1 MGAYNFFIWGI
12 FMKLKMVR
20 GVFFLTLFC
29 YSFLGQAIRE
39 IESFAEITELAKEVQ
54 SQVWVFFDIDRT
66 LLEVLAEEVSEP
78 WFESQIKVRLV
89 CGKTATEAKSEVLL
103 LVAAAQNRA
112 PVRLVDDTTL
122 ECISF
127 LKSRNVRVFA
137 LTARTGSVLADATF
151 RQLRELGISFVDET
165 AAGTI
170 WNRYHDFLEI
180 GRDVFYQN
188 GVLFVDG
195 KDKGVVLEHFFDYVG
210 CRPGHLIFIDDS
222 LRNLQAVENAAQRLS
237 LPCDC
242 LHFTKVEREEMRA
255 KKAFSEIALS
265 PTL

>member
-1 MGAYNFFIWGI
+1 MGAYNFFTRGI
-12 FMKLKMVR
+12 LMKLKTVR

-39 IESFAEITELAKEVQ
+39 VDSLSEVTALVEKLP
-54 SQVWVFFDIDRT
+54 SQVWVFFDIDNT
-66 LLEVLAEEVSEP
+66 LFQVLAEEVSEP
-78 WFESQIKVRLV
+78 WFESQIKVRLI
-89 CGKTATEAKSEVLL
+89 CGKNIKEAKTEVLL
-103 LVAAAQNRA
+103 LVAAAQDRA
-112 PVRLVDDTTL
+112 SVRLVDDKTL
-122 ECISF
+122 ECIAF
-127 LKSRNVRVFA
+127 LKSHNVHIFA
-137 LTARTGSVLADATF
+137 LTARTGSMLADATF
-151 RQLRELGISFVDET
+151 RQLRELGISFVD
-165 AAGTI
+165 ASGASTI
-170 WNRYHDFLEI
+170 WNRYHDFSEI
-180 GRDVFYQN
+180 GHDVFYQN

-195 KDKGVVLEHFFDYVG
+195 KDKGVVLEHFFEYVG
-210 CRPGHLIFIDDS
+210 CRPEHLVFIDDS